1 MKVTTAK
8 SLKNRK
14 GIFSSVKR
22 NMMGWLMLLP
32 AVLCMYFFILRPMVM
47 GAYLSFF
54 DMKGYTP
61 QEFIGLENYRNVIS
75 NSSFTQTLLNTCKYV
90 WWSVIVGFFL
100 PIILSLMLN
109 EMVHL
114 RASLRFLLY
123 LPAVL
128 PASAAALLWYFI
140 YHPSSGGLLNMVLMH
155 FGLDPYVWLQ
165 DSGKTILYIIISM
178 TWAGAG
184 SNVLYYY
191 ATLQGVNRELY
202 EAAVI
207 DGSGFFRRLKII
219 TLPHISGIVLL
230 FFVRQI
236 IGVFSVMEQPMM
248 MTDGGPNGASMTL
261 GLQIYKYAF
270 VYYKP
275 QLAIAL
281 SCILFLILVVFTSFY
296 YVLDKKVENMNG

>member
-1 MKVTTAK
+1 MKVAATKASK
-8 SLKNRK
+8 
-14 GIFSSVKR
+14 KR
-22 NMMGWLMLLP
+22 NRLMPIIKKNIVGWLMILP
-32 AVLCMYFFILRPMVM
+32 AILCLYFFILRPMVM

-61 QEFIGLENYRNVIS
+61 QEFSGFENYRNAVS
-75 NSSFTQTLLNTCKYV
+75 NSSFLQTLLNTCKYV
-90 WWSVIVGFFL
+90 WWSLIIGFFL

-109 EMVHL
+109 EMVHA
-114 RASLRFLLY
+114 RATLRFLIY

-140 YHPSSGGLLNMVLMH
+140 YHPSSGGLLNMVLTNL
-155 FGLDPYVWLQ
+155 GLDPYVWLQ

-207 DGSGFFRRLKII
+207 DGCGFFRRLKIVAF
-219 TLPHISGIVLL
+219 PHISGIVLL

-275 QLAIAL
+275 QIAMAL

-296 YVLDKKVENMNG
+296 YILDRKVENMNG

>member
-1 MKVTTAK
+1 MKAKTTK
-8 SLKNRK
+8 PLDKRLGFMPFVKKN
-14 GIFSSVKR
+14 IV
-22 NMMGWLMLLP
+22 GWLLILP
-32 AVLCMYFFILRPMVM
+32 AVLCMYFFILRPMIV

-54 DMKGYTP
+54 DMKGYEP
-61 QEFIGLENYRNVIS
+61 QAFVGLDNYKNVIS
-75 NSSFTQTLLNTCKYV
+75 NSSFTQTLWNTFQYV
-90 WWSVIVGFFL
+90 LWSVVIGFFL
-100 PIILSLMLN
+100 PIILSIMLN
-109 EMVHL
+109 EMVHA
-114 RASLRFLLY
+114 RASLRFLIY

-140 YHPSSGGLLNMVLMH
+140 YHPSSGGLLNMALAH
-155 FGLDPYVWLQ
+155 FGIDPYVWLQ

-178 TWAGAG
+178 TWSGAGA
-184 SNVLYYY
+184 NVLYYY

-202 EAAVI
+202 EAAVV
-207 DGSGFFRRLKII
+207 DGCGFFRRLKII

-236 IGVFSVMEQPMM
+236 ISVFSIMEQPML

-275 QLAIAL
+275 QLAMAL
-281 SCILFLILVVFTSFY
+281 SCILFLILIVFTSFY
-296 YVLDKKVENMNG
+296 YILDKKVENMNG